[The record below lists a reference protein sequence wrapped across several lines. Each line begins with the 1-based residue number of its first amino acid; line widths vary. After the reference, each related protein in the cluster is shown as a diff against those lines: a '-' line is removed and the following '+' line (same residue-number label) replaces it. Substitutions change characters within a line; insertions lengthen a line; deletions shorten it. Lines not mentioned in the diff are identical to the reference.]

1 MSTEEMIIVVEKY
14 LEEAGFE
21 NVREKYL
28 NSKSQEEIKV
38 IYEAIS
44 SQWKYILKNK
54 NPHMRIF

>member
-44 SQWKYILKNK
+44 SQ
-54 NPHMRIF
+54 